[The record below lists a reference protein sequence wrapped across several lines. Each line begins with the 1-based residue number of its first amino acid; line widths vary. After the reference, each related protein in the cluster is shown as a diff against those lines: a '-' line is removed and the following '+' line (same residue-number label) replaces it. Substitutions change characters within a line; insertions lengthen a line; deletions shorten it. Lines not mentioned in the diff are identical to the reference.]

1 MSIGYLEVKVP
12 KEKLLKL
19 KEDMDRANPSSK
31 YGRYK
36 AWLHYA
42 NLESAQA
49 RGMHFRYLTQSGLLV
64 ADKFI
69 CTCGLY
75 IEEGEDLPNLYITEE
90 IQEKSRE
97 LLLDPLQKVRG
108 HRDLGDFKSAS
119 CALIV
124 GSRYIQSKSCYLY
137 SAYCQECGILQR
149 LMPLL
154 TFVELFG
161 SLSGVICAPSS
172 NAPIW
177 RLQTAHLTP

>member
-1 MSIGYLEVKVP
+1 MSIGYVEVKVP

-19 KEDMDRANPSSK
+19 KEDMDRANPAFK

-49 RGMHFRYLTQSGLLV
+49 RGMHFRYLTQSGLRV

-75 IEEGEDLPNLYITEE
+75 IKEGEDLPSLFISADIAYKT
-90 IQEKSRE
+90 RE
-97 LLLDPLQKVRG
+97 LLLDPVQKVKG

-124 GSRYIQSKSCYLY
+124 GSRYIQGKSNYLY
-137 SAYCQECGILQR
+137 SAYCQECGEIGFEISIEEVKAFVNTHNQKHLSQLQ
-149 LMPLL
+149 
-154 TFVELFG
+154 V
-161 SLSGVICAPSS
+161 SY
-172 NAPIW
+172 
-177 RLQTAHLTP
+177 

>member
-1 MSIGYLEVKVP
+1 MSSIGYLEVKVS
-12 KEKLLKL
+12 KEKILKL

-49 RGMHFRYLTQSGLLV
+49 SGMHFRYLTQSALLV

-75 IEEGEDLPNLYITEE
+75 IEEGEALPDLFISAE
-90 IQEKSRE
+90 IEDRSRE
-97 LLLDPLQKVRG
+97 LLLDPVQKVRG
-108 HRDLGDFKSAS
+108 HRDLDEFKSAS

-137 SAYCQECGILQR
+137 SAYCQECGEIVFEKR
-149 LMPLL
+149 NEEAKA
-154 TFVELFG
+154 FV
-161 SLSGVICAPSS
+161 
-172 NAPIW
+172 NNHN
-177 RLQTAHLTP
+177 QKHLGQL

>member
-1 MSIGYLEVKVP
+1 MSSIGYLEVKVP

-19 KEDMDRANPSSK
+19 KEDMDRANPASK

-42 NLESAQA
+42 NLESAQES
-49 RGMHFRYLTQSGLLV
+49 GMHFRYLTQSGLLV

-75 IEEGEDLPNLYITEE
+75 IEEGEDLPSLFIAAE
-90 IQEKSRE
+90 IEDKSRE
-97 LLLDPLQKVRG
+97 LLLDPVQKVRG

-137 SAYCQECGILQR
+137 SAYCQECGEIVFEIR
-149 LMPLL
+149 NEEAKA
-154 TFVELFG
+154 FV
-161 SLSGVICAPSS
+161 
-172 NAPIW
+172 NNHN
-177 RLQTAHLTP
+177 QKHLGQL